1 MTTTSKCMS
10 FTANQVGGEYKHLLS
25 LNEMPSHAHK
35 PHDWDIITAQG
46 GNTGFY
52 NMTYLGDNNRT
63 GVFNPFIHDY
73 DKNRYGSYVG
83 NDIPH
88 NNVQPYLVVF
98 FWRRIK

>member
-1 MTTTSKCMS
+1 MTTTSKGMS
-10 FTANQVGGEYKHLLS
+10 FDTYTVGGEYRHKLTIDEL
-25 LNEMPSHAHK
+25 PSHAHK
-35 PHDWDIITAQG
+35 PHDWDIITAYC

-83 NDIPH
+83 NNEPHYNIP
-88 NNVQPYLVVF
+88 PYVVTY
-98 FWRRIK
+98 FWRRIA

>member
-1 MTTTSKCMS
+1 MITTSKCMS

-35 PHDWDIITAQG
+35 PYEWDIITAQG

-88 NNVQPYLVVF
+88 NNIQPYLVVF
-98 FWRRIK
+98 FWRRVK

>member
-1 MTTTSKCMS
+1 MITCMS
-10 FTANQVGGEYKHLLS
+10 FTTSSQGGEYKHLLS
-25 LNEMPSHAHK
+25 LNEMPSHAHR
-35 PHDWDIITAQG
+35 PHDWDIITAYS

-83 NDIPH
+83 NNEPH
-88 NNVQPYLVVF
+88 NIVQPYTTVF